1 MSYYK
6 KIVCR
11 KKLIRFWV
19 FFGNNAKNIFRIN
32 FHTLNFMYDKSYFA
46 AFRNLTLNLKNII
59 PIFLNNIKNKGNF
72 LFISTKFFYCQSIYK
87 NYFFSIVK
95 KLLEI
100 KSGIFTN
107 FSVSNFKFFEKL
119 NFKLNPDFVLF
130 FSLKNNKNF
139 LLESKKKN
147 IPTIAILTP
156 KCSSFLIEY
165 PLIVNNLFFY
175 IIYFFH
181 KFFFKLILLHK

>member
-1 MSYYK
+1 MHYYK
-6 KIVCR
+6 KIIYR

-19 FFGNNAKNIFRIN
+19 FFGNNSKNIFRIN
-32 FHTLNFMYDKSYFA
+32 FHSLNFLYEKSYFVD
-46 AFRNLTLNLKNII
+46 FRNLTLNLKNII
-59 PIFLNNIKNKGNF
+59 PIFINNVKKNGNF

-87 NYFFSIVK
+87 NYFFSVVK

-119 NFKLNPDFVLF
+119 NFKLNPDFILF
-130 FSLKNNKNF
+130 FSLKNNKFF

-147 IPTIAILTP
+147 ITVISILNP

-165 PLIVNNLFFY
+165 PIFVNSVYFY
-175 IIYFFH
+175 IVYFFH
-181 KFFFKLILLHK
+181 KFFFKLILLNK